1 MKAMGRREFLQV
13 AAMLGVGGTAALL
26 GTGCASGPE
35 SARAETGAD
44 ESPAQD
50 EPSAGTSTDA
60 SATASTA
67 KSDAARGEQID
78 PPTASIEPAEP
89 WLIDADTTPAIT
101 TASLFRDGFAQ
112 VGIRKVDWK
121 TSTVYGCIDQAGRL
135 LYYCD
140 REFTATVDPQGA
152 TTLWVTSA
160 DDNGSMKALHSYAL
174 DQDGSTIAR
183 ANGLSFNYSF
193 LDQEEFSDVTS
204 AEPITVMPPCG
215 LEEVAA
221 NPLQRISSH
230 VLVRHQQSGFTS
242 YDHWEIRNTIGELL
256 CDFEF
261 DEEVTSCKGYT
272 DPSESLFYIEAAAES
287 ETAVLSNG
295 TTWTTPRY
303 LDKVYHRVTQEWT
316 DLGTCTRSVV
326 SERFGDSYFLVD
338 VGSYRILDESSRESS
353 STVFMRYEDGAISSV
368 DFSAIGNAAARHLTC
383 AIGAEQ
389 NGWVLLQAGYTED
402 NTGADIWRG
411 SYSVETEEF
420 CELAGEYSER
430 VVSSW
435 TSDTPSCTRTSDG
448 EHVILLM
455 QGDDGLSYA
464 GVFDMAWNLLFDPVR
479 ADAVLGEEYDGKF
492 AVGVS
497 MTSSDASFVFY
508 DLDGNVL
515 RTIESSEGIV
525 LRSTFTRTSQGIAP
539 FERTDNPG
547 VLGAIDL
554 TGTILFEGIDVSQA
568 RKFVIEESEE

>member
-1 MKAMGRREFLQV
+1 MKAMARREFLQV

-26 GTGCASGPE
+26 GTGCASGSE

-50 EPSAGTSTDA
+50 EPSADTSTDA

-89 WLIDADTTPAIT
+89 WLIDADTTPAIS
-101 TASLFRDGFAQ
+101 ASAFRDGFAQ
-112 VGIRKVDWK
+112 VGITKVDWK
-121 TSTVYGCIDQAGRL
+121 TSTVYGSIDTTGRL
-135 LYYCD
+135 LYYSD
-140 REFTATVDPQGA
+140 RLFITTADSQGA
-152 TTLWVTSA
+152 SILQVTSK
-160 DDNGSMKALHSYAL
+160 DGENLKARYSYTL
-174 DQDGSTIAR
+174 TQDGSDVAS
-183 ANGLSFNYSF
+183 ADGLSFDYPF
-193 LDQEEFSDVTS
+193 LAQEEFSDVTS
-204 AEPITVMPPCG
+204 AQPIFIIQPGDVMG
-215 LEEVAA
+215 SAL
-221 NPLQRISSH
+221 NPMPSSY
-230 VLVRHQQSGFTS
+230 VLVRHQQTGFTS
-242 YDHWEIRNTIGELL
+242 YDRWEIRDTAGQLL
-256 CDFEF
+256 YDFEF
-261 DEEVTSCKGYT
+261 DVEVTDCEAFT
-272 DPSESLFYIEAAAES
+272 DPSESLFFLGGAIADDSVTGQESAE
-287 ETAVLSNG
+287 
-295 TTWTTPRY
+295 TTGRGIA
-303 LDKVYHRVTQEWT
+303 KVYHRVTQECMDFT
-316 DLGTCTRSVV
+316 FATSTSF
-326 SERFGDSYFLVD
+326 SNAFGDSHLV
-338 VGSYRILDESSRESS
+338 LD
-353 STVFMRYEDGAISSV
+353 TVVLHRDWGDETPLACIISYEDGSV
-368 DFSAIGNAAARHLTC
+368 TTPWFSEIGNSTGRHFGYVRST
-383 AIGAEQ
+383 ER
-389 NGWVLLQAGYTED
+389 NGMVVLEAGYGISGTYPSLYSYEIES
-402 NTGADIWRG
+402 GA
-411 SYSVETEEF
+411 YH
-420 CELAGEYSER
+420 ELDSEYLKR
-430 VVSSW
+430 LDW
-435 TSDTPSCTRTSDG
+435 TSDTFPCGITADG
-448 EHVILLM
+448 EHIILFM
-455 QGDDGLSYA
+455 QGDDELSYV